1 MEKLKRVRLCR
12 QVLTSIK
19 SRRVTIRKLERW
31 WFWSSLSH
39 LIHYFNPF
47 ETSHYWSLRI
57 GVIEMKRI
65 DILLLLIVLAFS
77 RISVK
82 NKVWA
87 WLEMEIM
94 LEKKKE
100 AKSNKNSNQLLEV
113 FLMAQS
119 NQAIRYRT
127 CPKPPSSTP
136 ICVNRDWVFHQ
147 RLFAMT
153 ASKSLFMLMMF
164 RSTV

>member
-1 MEKLKRVRLCR
+1 MIR
-12 QVLTSIK
+12 QW
-19 SRRVTIRKLERW
+19 IRKDRNASKLYKQLMAVVYVSSPNYRLYLEIPW
-31 WFWSSLSH
+31 LWSIL
-39 LIHYFNPF
+39 NA
-47 ETSHYWSLRI
+47 

-77 RISVK
+77 PISVK

-87 WLEMEIM
+87 WMEMEIM

-100 AKSNKNSNQLLEV
+100 AKSNKNSKHLLEV